1 LISDLPIAI
10 SQPHFF
16 NADPSLLNEVE
27 GMKPEREKHQ
37 TILDVQPVKK
47 VKGI

>member
-1 LISDLPIAI
+1 MIFSGLPAAV

-27 GMKPEREKHQ
+27 GMKPEAAKHQ
-37 TILDVQPVKK
+37 TILDIQPVTKK
-47 VKGI
+47 S